1 MTEPVAKD
9 VEDEQKD
16 KEKEKRKW
24 MFLSPIAKPLVTK
37 KLNKKALKVVK
48 KGTLFI
54 TNPCLVNYEERQ
66 PYILESINSAEPDVL
81 EYASLIFSLRSTE
94 IRFSLQT

>member
-24 MFLSPIAKPLVTK
+24 LYLAPIAKPLVTK

-48 KGTLFI
+48 KGIGAVRVQLLRRDRI
-54 TNPCLVNYEERQ
+54 VDLNYWSGRLSQ
-66 PYILESINSAEPDVL
+66 SSRCDN
-81 EYASLIFSLRSTE
+81 
-94 IRFSLQT
+94 